1 MSVYDTDGL
10 LIVHAVENTHHMR
23 AAQGRLHGHHPV
35 HLRVIESWRRVKR
48 RLYIHHVLLRRP
60 VRHGIVARRYV

>member
-23 AAQGRLHGHHPV
+23 AAQGRLHGHH
-35 HLRVIESWRRVKR
+35 LREVALGRRR
-48 RLYIHHVLLRRP
+48 TRLS
-60 VRHGIVARRYV
+60 G

>member
-1 MSVYDTDGL
+1 MTVYDTDGL
-10 LIVHAVENTHHMR
+10 LIVHAVENADHVR

-35 HLRVIESWRRVKR
+35 HLSVIESWRRVEAP
-48 RLYIHHVLLRRP
+48 HVHPPRSAPPP

>member
-1 MSVYDTDGL
+1 MTVYDTDGL
-10 LIVHAVENTHHMR
+10 LIVHAVENADHVR

-35 HLRVIESWRRVKR
+35 HLSVIESWRRVKR
-48 RLYIHHVLLRRP
+48 RMYIHHVRRRQP